1 MSAESREALR
11 LLFSA
16 WQAGRLYSAEH
27 PQFKALVERAYEQ
40 LTTLLS
46 AKSEWTM
53 ALIGDDIVGDE
64 ETFYD
69 LKEKL
74 HLFSQGL
81 KERSLERISFSAGL
95 KKEELLRFLA
105 FISLPQKRSEQ
116 DLAEFFHLEGIRHI
130 KAGRLTAGRGQK
142 ELVAAP
148 SLPLS
153 YQASLQAAASF
164 IGALN
169 RGEEV
174 SSLDLHY
181 MVLSILENFCGRYWQ
196 LLGIWPSLA
205 PEEKLFSHLVNT
217 ALLVMTAATRLG
229 FPRDDV
235 LDLGLAGL
243 GHDLGKLSPLGIGI
257 FGGESHMLAGAK
269 KLLRFKNLISPL
281 PAIVA
286 LEHHLRFDLK
296 GQPKLKGIETPH
308 EASLLVSVSN
318 VYDNLLKKW
327 AFDPR
332 FEPLFIYHL
341 MMAEK
346 GKVFAPD
353 WLESFFRVMGVW
365 PEGSTVLLS
374 DGRRGVVSRNNEN
387 LPLQPQVEVIEPE
400 EAREVIDLSKE
411 KEKITI
417 IKAINPFSA

>member
-27 PQFKALVERAYEQ
+27 PQFKALVEKAYEQ

-46 AKSEWTM
+46 TKSEWTI
-53 ALIGDDIVGDE
+53 ALIGDDIVCDE
-64 ETFYD
+64 ETLYD
-69 LKEKL
+69 LQEKMR
-74 HLFSQGL
+74 LFSQGL
-81 KERSLERISFSAGL
+81 KERSSERISFCAGL

-105 FISLPQKRSEQ
+105 FVALPQKRSEQ
-116 DLAEFFHLEGIRHI
+116 DLAEFFHLEGVRHI
-130 KAGRLTAGRGQK
+130 KAGRLTAARAQ
-142 ELVAAP
+142 EESVAAP
-148 SLPLS
+148 VLSLS
-153 YQASLQAAASF
+153 YQDSLRAVASF
-164 IGALN
+164 IAALN

-181 MVLSILENFCGRYWQ
+181 MVLSIQENFSGRYWQ
-196 LLGIWPSLA
+196 LLEVWPSLA

-243 GHDLGKLSPLGIGI
+243 CHDIGKLSPLGLGT
-257 FGGESHMLAGAK
+257 FFGESHMLAGAK
-269 KLLRFKNLISPL
+269 MLLRFKNLISPL

-296 GQPKLKGIETPH
+296 GQPKLKGIDQPH

-318 VYDNLLKKW
+318 VYDNLLRKW

-332 FEPLFIYHL
+332 FDPLFIYHL

-353 WLESFFRVMGVW
+353 WLESFFGVMGVW

-374 DGRRGVVSRNNEN
+374 DERKGLVCRNNEN
-387 LPLQPQVEVIEPE
+387 LPLQPQVEVIGPE
-400 EAREVIDLSKE
+400 GAHEVIDLSKE
-411 KEKITI
+411 KGKIAI
-417 IKAINPFSA
+417 LKAINPFSA